1 MFAEIWSVAWQ
12 AAYRALT
19 HAVTRRKYGALGRRS
34 CVLRPQHLTNPRFM
48 FIGDDVVVREGARIE
63 AIRHYGEHSFNPRIT
78 IGDRTFAEYRLHIA
92 CANRVE
98 IGSDVLFAGDVFIS
112 DLQHGFGG
120 PGRHPLNEPISVK
133 SVRIGN
139 GCWIGE
145 RACIMPGV
153 ELGDGCVVGANAVV
167 TKSFPAYSIVA
178 GVPAR
183 KLRDVEPA
191 TNASTTQS

>member
-1 MFAEIWSVAWQ
+1 MFGEMRSVVSQ
-12 AAYRALT
+12 AAYRALV
-19 HAVTRRKYGALGRRS
+19 HAVTRWKYGALGRRS
-34 CVLRPQHLTNPRFM
+34 CVLRPQHLTNPRFV
-48 FIGDDVVVREGARIE
+48 FIGDDVVVREGSRIE
-63 AIRHYGEHSFNPRIT
+63 AIRHYGDRSYTPRIS

-120 PGRHPLNEPISVK
+120 PGRHPLRQPISVK

-167 TKSFPAYSIVA
+167 TKSFPPYSIVA

-183 KLRDVEPA
+183 KLRDADAA
-191 TNASTTQS
+191 TSVSTTQS